1 MGRNIVSNHVID
13 ASCLLDEK
21 GINIGEEW
29 GIMDAKRGAI
39 SNRANGR
46 LSRINREKREREREI
61 VTFESQFGKGR
72 KSLTSIQ
79 PNVKEHDVLCTV
91 SEFYSNIWT
100 VMRFKSGRRIDFCAN

>member
-46 LSRINREKREREREI
+46 LSRINREKREREI

-79 PNVKEHDVLCTV
+79 PNVKEHDVLCP
-91 SEFYSNIWT
+91 SFIPIFE
-100 VMRFKSGRRIDFCAN
+100 R

>member
-29 GIMDAKRGAI
+29 GIMDTKRGAI

-46 LSRINREKREREREI
+46 LSRINREKRERERLQLLNHSLAK
-61 VTFESQFGKGR
+61 VGK
-72 KSLTSIQ
+72 
-79 PNVKEHDVLCTV
+79 V
-91 SEFYSNIWT
+91 
-100 VMRFKSGRRIDFCAN
+100 